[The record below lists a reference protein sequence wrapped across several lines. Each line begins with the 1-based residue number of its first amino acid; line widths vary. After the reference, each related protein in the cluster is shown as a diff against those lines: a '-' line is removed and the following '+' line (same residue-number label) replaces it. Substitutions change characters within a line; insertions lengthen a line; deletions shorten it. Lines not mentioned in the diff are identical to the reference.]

1 MDPVILNNRYE
12 LLSKMGVGG
21 TAYVYKA
28 RDKVLNRIVAVKTLK
43 DEFAQDKDFI
53 KRFKDEALSVAKLSH
68 ENIVNVYD
76 VGYDNSLN
84 YIVMECIEGTTL
96 SSYME
101 TTGPLEIKEVI
112 EISVQICAALEH
124 AHSNGIIHRDIKP
137 QNILI
142 SKNGKI
148 KVTDF
153 GIAKAINTQTL
164 TTDNKAFGSVHYISP
179 EQAKGV
185 FLNNCTDIYS
195 TGIVMYEMTT
205 GKVPFDADTPI
216 AVVMKHVQEEPV
228 PPRDLRKDM
237 PEELNRIILK
247 AIAKKPNDRYAVAG
261 DMARDLKNIFNPVKS
276 KSELSLDF
284 INGDV
289 IKGEADSMNE
299 PALTE
304 SDLFLEPDD
313 DQDMHK
319 TMSIKEATGGF
330 REHGSMNFDN
340 EYNVPL
346 VYAHGRRKKEKK
358 YVLTSIIAILCV
370 LALSTAFVVFAID
383 ELAEVVVP
391 ETPEYEIK
399 NYVGYDYEEIKKK
412 LENDFDIEV
421 LMKEAYSDENEPG
434 TIMDQDVEEG
444 RIFKEGGE
452 NIITFTVS
460 VGSNYVQIPICVGLD
475 NRIVEQNLIALG
487 FDDDNQIVKVE
498 EHNNDYEAG
507 YVYAVSPSEGVKIK
521 YNDVITIYVSL
532 GSQYELTTTPR
543 ILGLTKEQA
552 TALLTTSNLIM
563 NIMSEEPAIGGNVPT
578 VTYQY
583 PEAGQPIYEQSKVDV
598 RLSYEEVDTTVYEDI
613 YITYA
618 FEPTFD
624 EVNKMTFPVKLIFKL
639 EYSDKDSS
647 FQEQVTLQSIDD
659 IPYTRTIRI
668 PAKGQTKLTV
678 FLGAN
683 RYKPAV
689 TYIYEDYWV
698 APQPTEDPDVP
709 ADEPPQIE

>member
-21 TAYVYKA
+21 SAYVYKA

-76 VGYDNSLN
+76 VGYDNNLN

-101 TTGPLEIKEVI
+101 TTGPLDIKEAI
-112 EISVQICAALEH
+112 GISLQICAALEH

-247 AIAKKPNDRYAVAG
+247 AIAKKPNDRYATAS
-261 DMARDLKNIFNPVKS
+261 DMAHDLKNIYNPVKS

-289 IKGEADSMNE
+289 KSETDSANE
-299 PALTE
+299 PAVTE
-304 SDLFLEPDD
+304 ADLFLDPEEDPG
-313 DQDMHK
+313 MNK
-319 TMSIKEATGGF
+319 TLSIKEATGGF

-346 VYAHGRRKKEKK
+346 IYARGRRKKERK

-370 LALSTAFVVFAID
+370 LALSTAFVVYAID

-391 ETPEYEIK
+391 ETPEYEVK
-399 NYVGYDYEEIKKK
+399 NYIGYDYEEIKKK

-434 TIMDQDVEEG
+434 TIMNQDVEEG
-444 RIFKEGGE
+444 RIFKEGGK
-452 NIITFTVS
+452 NVITFTVS
-460 VGSNYVQIPICVGLD
+460 VGSNYLPVPICVGLD
-475 NRIVEQNLIALG
+475 NRIVEQNLIAMG
-487 FDDDNQIVKVE
+487 FDDENQIVRVE
-498 EHNNDYEAG
+498 EYNNDYQAG
-507 YVYAVSPSEGVKIK
+507 YVFAVSPSEGVRIK
-521 YNDVITIYVSL
+521 YDDVITIYVSL
-532 GSQYELTTTPR
+532 GSQYEETTVPM
-543 ILGLTKEQA
+543 ILGLTKEEA
-552 TALLTTSNLIM
+552 TVILTESNLLM
-563 NIMSEEPAIGGNVPT
+563 NIMSEEPAVDDKVPKI
-578 VTYQY
+578 TYQY
-583 PEAGQPIYEQSKVDV
+583 PEAGQDIYEQSKVDV
-598 RLSYEEVDTTVYEDI
+598 KLSYEEVDTTIYEDI

-624 EVNKMTFPVKLIFKL
+624 EISKMVFPVKLIFKL
-639 EYSDKDSS
+639 EYSDVDGSS
-647 FQEQVTLQSIDD
+647 QEQVTLQSIDD
-659 IPYTRTIRI
+659 IPYTRTVRI

-683 RYKPAV
+683 RYKPAI
-689 TYIYEDYWV
+689 TYLYDDYYV
-698 APQPTEDPDVP
+698 APEPTGDPGVPTET
-709 ADEPPQIE
+709 PPQIQ